1 MSEQS
6 VDFTIVTASYNY
18 HQYIREMLD
27 SVVAQAQNGVTLE
40 HLIFDAGSTDGTLDI
55 IREYDGVKLT
65 VEPDRGM
72 SDAINKGFKAAQGKW
87 VMWLNTDDRLKPGAL
102 AAVKRFAESKPETDV
117 IYGAWD
123 FIDGD
128 GKFMRTMSLF
138 PFRKLMLAH
147 YGCYIGSTAT
157 FFRRSS
163 IMDEG
168 LLLNDRF
175 KCVMDG
181 EYYNRLASLG
191 KKFVYL
197 PCVLADFR
205 LHGENISQK
214 HLGKDGIDQALSLQL
229 QYAESRAIRRTYGLR
244 LFRCEN
250 LNSVVDC
257 ILAYFFRALKGGLKL
272 MHRPVKLK

>member
-1 MSEQS
+1 MDNNI
-6 VDFTIVTASYNY
+6 DFTIVTASYNY

-27 SVVAQAQNGVTLE
+27 SVVAQDGVTYE
-40 HLIFDAGSTDGTLDI
+40 HIIFDAGSTDGTLDI
-55 IREYDGVKLT
+55 IRGYGHVDLT
-65 VEPDRGM
+65 VESDKGM
-72 SDAINKGFKAAQGKW
+72 TDAINKGFKMAKGDW

-102 AAVKRFAESKPETDV
+102 AAVKKFAESKPDADV
-117 IYGAWD
+117 VYGAWD
-123 FIDGD
+123 FIDGE

-157 FFRRSS
+157 FFRKSS
-163 IMDEG
+163 IMDEE

-181 EYYNRLASLG
+181 EYYNRLASIG

-197 PCVLADFR
+197 PNVLADFR

-214 HLGKDGIDQALSLQL
+214 HFGKNSIDDVLSLQL
-229 QYAESRAIRRTYGLR
+229 HYAESRSIRRCYGWS
-244 LFRCEN
+244 FFKN
-250 LNSVVDC
+250 DHLNCAVDC
-257 ILAYFFRALKGGLKL
+257 VLFYMFRLLKFPLKL
-272 MHRPVKLK
+272 MNRPHK

>member
-1 MSEQS
+1 MDNNI
-6 VDFTIVTASYNY
+6 DFTIVTASYNY

-27 SVVAQAQNGVTLE
+27 SVVAQDGVTYE
-40 HLIFDAGSTDGTLDI
+40 HIIFDAGSTDGTLDI
-55 IREYDGVKLT
+55 IRGYGHVDLT
-65 VEPDRGM
+65 VESDKGM
-72 SDAINKGFKAAQGKW
+72 TDAINKGFKMAKGEW

-102 AAVKRFAESKPETDV
+102 AAVKKFAESKPDADV
-117 IYGAWD
+117 VYGAWD
-123 FIDGD
+123 FIDGE
-128 GKFMRTMSLF
+128 GKFMRTMGLF

-157 FFRRSS
+157 FFRKSS

-168 LLLNDRF
+168 LLLNERF

-197 PCVLADFR
+197 SNVLADFR

-214 HLGKDGIDQALSLQL
+214 HFGKNSIDDVLSLQL
-229 QYAESRAIRRTYGLR
+229 HYAESRSIRRCYGIS
-244 LFRCEN
+244 LFKN
-250 LNSVVDC
+250 DHLNCAVDC
-257 ILAYFFRALKGGLKL
+257 VLFYAFRLLKLPLKL
-272 MHRPVKLK
+272 MNRPQK